1 MSLRKALKTRVAFP
15 SENAALKVMYLSLR
29 NLIAKWERPLKWK
42 AVPEPVHPALGRSD
56 TDRDQSVILVTH
68 FAPDRNR
75 CGWRGPPSRL
85 SDELAPFGNDGGPRQ
100 PNNSNYPGHKG
111 NKQNELAPTTE
122 ALTRGTAF
130 TQNRGHSP
138 CACQSN
144 IPADSTQRLF
154 GHRRG
159 ERPCGG

>member
-1 MSLRKALKTRVAFP
+1 VIYTTNAVESLNMSLRKALKTRVAFP

-111 NKQNELAPTTE
+111 NKQKRTCPDHRGNNLGNGVYTKSQTLPSTAIHCSSE
-122 ALTRGTAF
+122 A
-130 TQNRGHSP
+130 
-138 CACQSN
+138 
-144 IPADSTQRLF
+144 
-154 GHRRG
+154 
-159 ERPCGG
+159 